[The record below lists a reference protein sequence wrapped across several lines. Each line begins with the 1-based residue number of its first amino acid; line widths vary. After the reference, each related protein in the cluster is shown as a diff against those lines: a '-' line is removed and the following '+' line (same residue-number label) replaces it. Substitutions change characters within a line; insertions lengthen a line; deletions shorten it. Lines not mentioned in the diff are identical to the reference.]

1 MANRTDI
8 EFYKEWR
15 RTSPMAILF
24 IAIRRFR
31 RVVRSVIEIVS
42 LGGLTVV
49 LLRFLDVGL
58 VTAILYYA
66 VAVLAFVVI
75 SAVLS
80 FLVLRVKISEAGIAM
95 KSGVFRR
102 THKVVLWERIRSI
115 NLESGPIERIFRL
128 VRVSV
133 DTASSMGSEIEIPAL
148 PIFVGQH
155 LRSHVK
161 EPQLTDS
168 QRLPDEISATETSEE
183 SDDQSLYE
191 LRGKNML
198 IAAICSKGM
207 IFATVLGIGF
217 VLVITSNAYLIYYQ
231 VNLADEDVPTDTTLQ
246 EEVHD
251 KLKED
256 LETNLNFFSALQQ
269 AWKWSAEERIENRS
283 KSITQL
289 LLPLVFLLL
298 AFVVILIPSL
308 IIGFL
313 VKAAIFCVSHNDY
326 RLRQEDSKLIS
337 ERGLITRKT
346 TTVEIRN
353 VQILRIYLT
362 VRSRLFQ
369 RYDVKVQ
376 QSDEDDTV
384 QSAVG
389 NAAHQIDIPCVDSAF
404 CREIAEQI
412 FPKANQQLPLDPR
425 STEIQRFSPAYF
437 FIGLLGVGPLILAL
451 LWGEL
456 WFLMGTRAAIL
467 WSLVLVPLGTLIWW
481 QYWRRTGYAFY
492 ENFILLRK
500 GFLGHD
506 LRVIPISK
514 LQEVRISQSIIQRLR
529 NRCTLQMFSHS
540 TTYTNSLKIPFMN
553 RVFAERI
560 RDYLLFR
567 IESGKTRWC

>member
-1 MANRTDI
+1 MASQSDI
-8 EFYKEWR
+8 KFYKEWR
-15 RTSPMAILF
+15 LTSPMAILF
-24 IAIRRFR
+24 IALRRFR

-102 THKVVLWERIRSI
+102 THKVVLWERIRSV
-115 NLESGPIERIFRL
+115 NLESGPIERLFRL
-128 VRVSV
+128 VRISV

-148 PIFVGQH
+148 PIFVGQY

-161 EPQLTDS
+161 APKLTDT
-168 QRLPDEISATETSEE
+168 QRQTDEISVYEPSNR
-183 SDDQSLYE
+183 SVDQSLYE

-207 IFATVLGIGF
+207 IIATVLGIGF
-217 VLVITSNAYLIYYQ
+217 VLVITSNAYVIYYQ
-231 VNLADEDVPTDTTLQ
+231 LNVADDSVPTDTTLQ
-246 EEVHD
+246 EEVQD
-251 KLKED
+251 KLKDD
-256 LETNLNFFSALQQ
+256 LETNLNFFNALQQ
-269 AWKWSAEERIENRS
+269 AWKWSAQEREENRT
-283 KSITQL
+283 KSTTQL
-289 LLPLVFLLL
+289 LLPLMLLL
-298 AFVVILIPSL
+298 VATVVILIPSL

-313 VKAAIFCVSHNDY
+313 IKAVIFYVSHNNY
-326 RLRQEDSKLIS
+326 RLRQEDSRLIS
-337 ERGLITRKT
+337 ERGLVTRKT
-346 TTVEIRN
+346 TTVEIRK

-362 VRSRLFQ
+362 VRSRLFR

-384 QSAVG
+384 GTAVG
-389 NAAHQIDIPCVDSAF
+389 NATHQIDIPCADAEI
-404 CREIAEQI
+404 CREIAGQI
-412 FPKANQQLPLDPR
+412 FPKAIHHLPLDPR
-425 STEIQRFSPAYF
+425 SKEIQRFSPTYF
-437 FIGLLGVGPLILAL
+437 FIGLLGVGPLISAL

-456 WFLMGTRAAIL
+456 WFLMGTRGATI
-467 WSLVLVPLGTLIWW
+467 WSLVLIPLGILIWW

-500 GFLGHD
+500 GFVGHD

-529 NRCTLQMFSHS
+529 NRSTLQMFAHS
-540 TTYTNSLKIPFMN
+540 TTYSNTLKIPFMN
-553 RVFAERI
+553 RHSAERV
-560 RDYLLFR
+560 RDYLLYR
-567 IESGKTRWC
+567 IESGKVRWG